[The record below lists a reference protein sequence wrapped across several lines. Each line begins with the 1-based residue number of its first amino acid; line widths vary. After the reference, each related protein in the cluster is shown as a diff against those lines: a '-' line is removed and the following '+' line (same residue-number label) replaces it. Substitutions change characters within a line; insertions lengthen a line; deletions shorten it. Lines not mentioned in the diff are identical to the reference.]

1 LEKKVL
7 FFHSPVRPLCTSI
20 VALLALFPGLVEN
33 GLDTCT
39 AFASEDT
46 VAEPLEIPTQID
58 QASLDTDR
66 QSESQNKAV
75 AGSDITDESKT
86 TTSTRQSSFEDLRA
100 PTIQEMENE
109 EKSGRISP
117 TLVAGLP
124 NEDCGLPL
132 QLFGEG
138 YLCHPYLSL
147 SYMEILND
155 PDIRG
160 YVIGATNVL
169 FKQKKSLFDAVIEL
183 ETGRIDIFDD
193 ELRRQLELTK
203 EDLRFADHIIRH
215 VVQER
220 TNTFLDG
227 VGWEGGD
234 YWLRAEFKSYLL
246 FMLRTSLLDEPN
258 RYLDE
263 FNSSFMQSWK
273 ATNNYKQ
280 WNESPHPAVMELL
293 PGHVC
298 SGHLSMSDVKLKIS
312 QISTTVQNSE
322 KAKKLTIAAANT
334 SRAVAATGKVVG
346 GAITQAK
353 GAFSQWWSTFQNPE
367 QPSDEATGNAN

>member
-1 LEKKVL
+1 M
-7 FFHSPVRPLCTSI
+7 
-20 VALLALFPGLVEN
+20 ALLALFPGLVEN

-234 YWLRAEFKSYLL
+234 DWLRAEFKSYLL